1 MLTGRIAR
9 FASLFLS
16 VLAAAAVL
24 AAPASA
30 GTAGRGVAGRGVAG
44 IGAWRVAGARQ
55 LGALA
60 VRPMRVTFVLA
71 PRHAAALRALVST
84 AHPAL
89 TRSQFNARYAPTQSA
104 VTRLRRWAEL
114 SGLRIGS
121 VSANRMLV
129 SVSGSSSQLARALH
143 TQFARYSS
151 IADGSFFAT
160 TRAARLPAA
169 LAGQVRAVMGL
180 SSLGKVSVTHP
191 ARRSSS
197 GLAHVL
203 ATPKL
208 GALAVPSLNYPAQ
221 YGPQDLW
228 SLYNAPASQTGS
240 GQQLAIIT
248 EGDLSQP
255 KKDLATFEQHFGL
268 PTVTW
273 NQINV
278 GTGSSDTSGSG
289 EWDLDSQYSTGFAPG
304 VSQLNVYVG
313 SSLSNQDILATINR
327 WVTDNTS
334 KQGSF
339 SAGECDLLA
348 SVSGFTSGL
357 DAVLQQAA
365 AQGQT
370 MFFSSGDTGS
380 QCPAIVGVNGV
391 PAGIPDTNYPA
402 SSPYGIGVG
411 GTSVLGSGPTE
422 IAWYAGGGGLSPI
435 EPTPSFQS
443 ATKLLGAVPL
453 AQRGVPDVSLNAD
466 PESGY
471 EVVVGGT
478 VQTIGGTSASAPSWQ
493 GIWAR
498 AQGAHGGALGFAGPV
513 LYGTEPA
520 TAFHDITLGG
530 NGLYVAHPGYDLV
543 TGLGTPDITQ
553 LVNGA

>member
-1 MLTGRIAR
+1 M
-9 FASLFLS
+9 
-16 VLAAAAVL
+16 V
-24 AAPASA
+24 
-30 GTAGRGVAGRGVAG
+30 
-44 IGAWRVAGARQ
+44 
-55 LGALA
+55 
-60 VRPMRVTFVLA
+60 
-71 PRHAAALRALVST
+71 
-84 AHPAL
+84 
-89 TRSQFNARYAPTQSA
+89 
-104 VTRLRRWAEL
+104 
-114 SGLRIGS
+114 
-121 VSANRMLV
+121 V
-129 SVSGSSSQLARALH
+129 SVRGSSAQLARALH
-143 TQFARYSS
+143 THFARYSS
-151 IADGSFFAT
+151 TSAGSFVAT
-160 TRAARLPAA
+160 TGAARLPAA
-169 LAGQVRAVMGL
+169 LAGEVRAVLGL
-180 SSLGKVSVTHP
+180 SSLGKVGVTRP
-191 ARRSSS
+191 AQRSSS
-197 GLAHVL
+197 GLGRVL

-228 SLYNAPASQTGS
+228 SLYNAPSAQTGS

-248 EGDLSQP
+248 EGDVSQP
-255 KKDLATFEQHFGL
+255 KQDLATFEQHFGL
-268 PTVTW
+268 PAVTW

-278 GTGSSDTSGSG
+278 GTPSSDTSGND
-289 EWDLDSQYSTGFAPG
+289 EWDLDSQYSTGMAPG
-304 VSQLNVYVG
+304 VGQLDVYVG
-313 SSLSNQDILATINR
+313 PSLANQDILTTINR
-327 WVTDNTS
+327 WVTDDTS

-348 SVSGFTSGL
+348 SVSGFTAGL

-391 PAGIPDTNYPA
+391 PAGLPDTNYPA

-411 GTSVLGSGPTE
+411 GTSVLGPGPTE
-422 IAWYAGGGGLSPI
+422 IAWYAGGGGLSPV
-435 EPTPSFQS
+435 EPTPAFQS
-443 ATKLLGAVPL
+443 GAKLLGVVPL
-453 AQRGVPDVSLNAD
+453 ARRGVPDVSLDAD

-478 VQTIGGTSASAPSWQ
+478 LQTIGGTSASAPAWQ

-498 AQGAHGGALGFAGPV
+498 AQGAHGGALSFAGPV
-513 LYGTEPA
+513 LYGTEPS

-530 NGLYVAHPGYDLV
+530 NGLYFAHPGYDLV

>member
-1 MLTGRIAR
+1 MMLTGRIAR
-9 FASLFLS
+9 LAALSLS
-16 VLAAAAVL
+16 VVAATVVL

-30 GTAGRGVAGRGVAG
+30 RTAGGGGWG
-44 IGAWRVAGARQ
+44 VAGARN
-55 LGALA
+55 LGALSA
-60 VRPMRVTFVLA
+60 RPMRVTFVLA
-71 PRHAAALRALVST
+71 PRHAGALQALVST
-84 AHPAL
+84 PHAAL
-89 TRSQFNARYAPTQSA
+89 TRSQFNARYAPGQSA
-104 VTRLRRWAEL
+104 VTKLRRWANA
-114 SGLRIGS
+114 SGLRVGS

-129 SVSGSSSQLARALH
+129 SVSGSSSQLARSLH
-143 TQFARYSS
+143 THFARYGSTS
-151 IADGSFFAT
+151 AGSFFAT
-160 TRAARLPAA
+160 TGAVRLPAA
-169 LAGQVRAVMGL
+169 LSGEVRAVLGL
-180 SSLGKVSVTHP
+180 SSLGRVAVTSP

-197 GLAHVL
+197 GLTHVL

-208 GALAVPSLNYPAQ
+208 GALALPSLNYPAQ
-221 YGPQDLW
+221 YGPQGLW
-228 SLYNAPASQTGS
+228 SLYDAPSSQTGS

-248 EGDLSQP
+248 EGDVSQP
-255 KKDLATFEQHFGL
+255 KKDLVTFEQRFGL
-268 PTVTW
+268 PAVTW

-278 GTGSSDTSGSG
+278 GTPSSDTSGDD

-313 SSLSNQDILATINR
+313 PSLSNQDILTTINR
-327 WVTDNTS
+327 WVTDDTS

-348 SVSGFTSGL
+348 SVSGFTAGL

-370 MFFSSGDTGS
+370 MFSSSGDTGS
-380 QCPAIVGVNGV
+380 QCPAITGVNGV
-391 PAGIPDTNYPA
+391 PAGVPDTSYPA

-435 EPTPSFQS
+435 EPTPAFQS
-443 ATKLLGAVPL
+443 ATKLLGAVGL
-453 AQRGVPDVSLNAD
+453 VGRGVPDVSLDAD

-498 AQGAHGGALGFAGPV
+498 AQGAHSGALGFAGPL

-530 NGLYVAHPGYDLV
+530 NGLYFAHPGYDLV

>member
-1 MLTGRIAR
+1 MITGRIAR
-9 FASLFLS
+9 LAATSLS
-16 VLAAAAVL
+16 VLAAAIVL

-30 GTAGRGVAGRGVAG
+30 VTAGAGG
-44 IGAWRVAGARQ
+44 WRVKGARN
-55 LGALA
+55 LGALNA
-60 VRPMRVTFVLA
+60 RSMKVTFVLA
-71 PRHAAALRALVST
+71 PRNAAALHALVAG

-89 TRSQFNARYAPTQSA
+89 TRSQFNARYAPAPKT
-104 VTRLRRWAEL
+104 VTRLRQWATA
-114 SGLRIGS
+114 SGLRVGS

-129 SVSGSSSQLARALH
+129 SVSGSSVKLARALH
-143 TQFARYSS
+143 THFARYGSS
-151 IADGSFFAT
+151 AAGSYFAT
-160 TRAARLPAA
+160 TGAARLPAA
-169 LAGQVRAVMGL
+169 LGGQVRAVLGL
-180 SSLGKVSVTHP
+180 SSLGKVSVTPP
-191 ARRSSS
+191 AVRSSA

-208 GALAVPSLNYPAQ
+208 GALALPSLNYPAE

-228 SLYNAPASQTGS
+228 SLYDAPASQTGS

-248 EGDLSQP
+248 EGDVSQP
-255 KKDLATFEQHFGL
+255 KKDLVTFEQHFGL

-278 GTGSSDTSGSG
+278 GTPTSDTSGDD

-313 SSLSNQDILATINR
+313 PSLSDADILSTINR
-327 WVTDNTS
+327 WVTDNSS

-348 SVSGFTSGL
+348 DVAGFTAGL
-357 DAVLQQAA
+357 DTVLEQAD

-380 QCPAIVGVNGV
+380 QCPAITGVNGV

-411 GTSVLGSGPTE
+411 GTSVLGPGPTE
-422 IAWYAGGGGLSPI
+422 IAWYAGGGGFSPI
-435 EPTPSFQS
+435 EPAAAFQAS
-443 ATKLLGAVPL
+443 TKLLGAVPL
-453 AQRGVPDVSLNAD
+453 VHRGVPDVSLDAD

-471 EVVVGGT
+471 EVYVGGT
-478 VQTIGGTSASAPSWQ
+478 LETIGGTSASAPSWQ

-498 AQGAHGGALGFAGPV
+498 VQGGHGGSLPFAGPV
-513 LYGTEPA
+513 LYRTEPA
-520 TAFHDITLGG
+520 TAFHDITIGG
-530 NGLYVAHPGYDLV
+530 NGLYVAGPGYDLV

-553 LVNGA
+553 LVNGG